1 MKWTKII
8 KTAVIIVAV
17 ILIGGLIYE
26 VVAGRISHRRADGL
40 ITDLRADNQ
49 RLRDGLDNAQDRVV
63 ELKGTIGDLKLGS
76 EELGKRLAASTRIT
90 TELRAENQRLRG
102 ITSILRDENIRL
114 GDAISAGEGAAGSIS
129 DASRELGESIG
140 RAWSIVGKYSIP
152 TGSE

>member
-1 MKWTKII
+1 MKWTKIV
-8 KTAVIIVAV
+8 KTVIIIVAV

-26 VVAGRISHRRADGL
+26 TVAGRISHRRADA
-40 ITDLRADNQ
+40 IISDLRADNQ

-63 ELKGTIGDLKLGS
+63 ELEGTIGDLKLGS
-76 EELGKRLAASTRIT
+76 EELGRRLAASTGIAA
-90 TELRAENQRLRG
+90 ELRDENQRLRG
-102 ITSILRDENIRL
+102 ITSVLRDENIRL

-129 DASRELGESIG
+129 DASRILGESIN